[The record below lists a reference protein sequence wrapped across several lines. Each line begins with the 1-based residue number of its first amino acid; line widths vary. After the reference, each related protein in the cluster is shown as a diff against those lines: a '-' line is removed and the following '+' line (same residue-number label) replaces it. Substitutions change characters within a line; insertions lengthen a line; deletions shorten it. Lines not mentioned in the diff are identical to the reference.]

1 MELFM
6 LFEFFIELWALI
18 GDPGAVVVID
28 ASGVTLET
36 TSLVSNSIDIGA
48 TEPIIKPVDGVL
60 EPFGPPFEHP

>member
-6 LFEFFIELWALI
+6 LFEFFIELWTLI

-48 TEPIIKPVDGVL
+48 TDPIIKPVDGAL